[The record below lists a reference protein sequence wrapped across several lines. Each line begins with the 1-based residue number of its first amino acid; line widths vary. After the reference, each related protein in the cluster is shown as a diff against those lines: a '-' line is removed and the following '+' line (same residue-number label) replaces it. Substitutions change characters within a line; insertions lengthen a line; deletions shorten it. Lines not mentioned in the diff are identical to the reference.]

1 MRAALTPVVLAA
13 LFLAAGC
20 GGGGGGSGH
29 TSAASYPSKETI
41 RSANTGVANGVWT
54 FLPAGKPKRLVI
66 FFHGQ
71 GGPTE
76 ATPLNHRPW
85 IDHLVKRGAIVVYP
99 RYEID
104 YSAAVIDPA
113 IQGIQTASK
122 GLSVAGLPVLALGY
136 SRGAAMAVEYA
147 ALAARRGVPVPD
159 AIESVNPVPYGET
172 ARIVNLKPIRPGT
185 ILAVLISDKDPH
197 AVDGS
202 TMLLHRLRDAKFPGK
217 QIELNVAH
225 SHGTFIAD
233 HLAPLNADPAARAA
247 YWKPTDALLGVL
259 Q

>member
-1 MRAALTPVVLAA
+1 VRTALTPVVLAA

-20 GGGGGGSGH
+20 GGGGGGS
-29 TSAASYPSKETI
+29 SSASYPTKETI
-41 RSANTGVANGVWT
+41 KSANTEVANGVWM

-76 ATPLNHRPW
+76 ATPQNHRPW
-85 IDHLVKRGAIVVYP
+85 IDHLVKRGAVVVYP
-99 RYEID
+99 RYELD
-104 YSAAVIDPA
+104 YSRAVIDPA
-113 IQGIQTASK
+113 IQGIQTANKS
-122 GLSVAGLPVLALGY
+122 LSLAGLPVMALGY

-159 AIESVNPVPYGET
+159 AVETVNPVPYGET
-172 ARIVNLKPIRPGT
+172 ARIVNLKPIRAST

-197 AVDGS
+197 AIDGS
-202 TMLLHRLRDAKFPGK
+202 TMLLHRLRDADFPGN

-225 SHGTFIAD
+225 SKKGFVAD
-233 HLAPLNADPAARAA
+233 HLAPLSTEPAARAA
-247 YWKPTDALLGVL
+247 YWGPTDSLLATL

>member
-1 MRAALTPVVLAA
+1 LTPVVLAA

-20 GGGGGGSGH
+20 GGGGSGGSSGP
-29 TSAASYPSKETI
+29 SYPKKETV
-41 RSANTGVANGVWT
+41 RSANTQVADGVWT

-76 ATPLNHRPW
+76 ATPQNHRPW

-99 RYEID
+99 RYEMD

-113 IQGIQTASK
+113 ISGIQTAKKRFSA
-122 GLSVAGLPVLALGY
+122 VGLPVMALGY

-147 ALAARRGVPVPD
+147 ALAARRNVPVPD
-159 AIESVNPVPYGET
+159 AIETVNPVPYGET
-172 ARIVNLKPIRPGT
+172 ARIVSLKPIRRGT
-185 ILAVLISDKDPH
+185 MLAVLISDKDPH
-197 AVDGS
+197 AIDGS
-202 TMLLHRLRDAKFPGK
+202 TMLLHRLRDAGFPANE
-217 QIELNVAH
+217 IELNVAH
-225 SHGTFIAD
+225 SRKGFVAD
-233 HLAPLNADPAARAA
+233 HLAPLSASPAAQAA
-247 YWKPTDALLGVL
+247 YWGPTDALLTSL

>member
-1 MRAALTPVVLAA
+1 VRTALTPVVLAA

-20 GGGGGGSGH
+20 GGGGGGS
-29 TSAASYPSKETI
+29 SSSASYPTKETI
-41 RSANTGVANGVWT
+41 KSANTEVANGVWM

-76 ATPLNHRPW
+76 ATPQNHRPW
-85 IDHLVKRGAIVVYP
+85 IDHLVKRGAVVVYP
-99 RYEID
+99 RYELD
-104 YSAAVIDPA
+104 YSRAVIDPA
-113 IQGIQTASK
+113 IQGIQTANKS
-122 GLSVAGLPVLALGY
+122 LSLAGLPVMALGY

-159 AIESVNPVPYGET
+159 AVETVNPVPYGET
-172 ARIVNLKPIRPGT
+172 ARIVNLKPIRAST

-197 AVDGS
+197 AIDGS
-202 TMLLHRLRDAKFPGK
+202 TMLLHRLRDADFPGN

-225 SHGTFIAD
+225 SKKGFVAD
-233 HLAPLNADPAARAA
+233 HLAPLSTEPAARAA
-247 YWKPTDALLGVL
+247 YWGPTDSLLATL